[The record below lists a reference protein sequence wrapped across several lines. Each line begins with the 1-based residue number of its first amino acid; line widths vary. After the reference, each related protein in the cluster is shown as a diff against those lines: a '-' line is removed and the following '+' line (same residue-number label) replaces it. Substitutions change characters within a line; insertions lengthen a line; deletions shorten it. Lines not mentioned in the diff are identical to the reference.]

1 MKPKGQEIVM
11 YIGLIIGGLG
21 FLVGAVVGI
30 AAAPIPG
37 TIFTLFLILIFGF
50 TFGRMYLRNRTRNR
64 LLASGRRAQ
73 GKILE
78 VWDTGVTLNN
88 QPQIGMKIAVTP
100 DTEMPFEAEVLIV
113 ISRLQ
118 TFYYRAGKN
127 CTVRYDPD
135 DKSKVTIES
144 IPEDSFKS
152 Y

>member
-1 MKPKGQEIVM
+1 MKPKGQAIVM

-21 FLVGAVVGI
+21 FLLGAVVGI

-37 TIFTLFLILIFGF
+37 IIFTLFFILIFGF

-64 LLASGRRAQ
+64 LLSTGRKAN

-100 DTEMPFEAEVLIV
+100 DTEMPFEAEVLLV

-118 TFYYRAGKN
+118 TFYYRAGKS
-127 CTVRYDPD
+127 CTVRYDPE

-144 IPEDSFKS
+144 ISESSFNS
-152 Y
+152 F